1 MYAKL
6 LKALIAISEAAI
18 MAIASDLAI
27 KAAKKVTEK
36 MEN

>member
-6 LKALIAISEAAI
+6 LQVLIAVAEAAI
-18 MAIASDLAI
+18 VAIASDLAI